1 MLRKFYYCFFLYSLP
16 LMAYAAAS
24 TATTQQPF
32 PQNTLEQRKIDA
44 QQQQRQQQQ
53 QSNRQADF
61 THHREVNVDT
71 ATGSAQPF
79 PEESPCFPISNIY
92 FTTFS
97 PQQRAIDQLTAADL
111 NTEFDWALWTIY
123 RAKDLTLPHCFGA
136 QGINELIKRLQNAII
151 AKGYV
156 TTRVLAQPQDLRQ
169 GRLVLTVIPGKLRQI
184 VVRDHSEIAKVH
196 KGTVWFALP
205 LTQSDLLNIRDIE
218 QGLENLKRPPHVD
231 ANIQIVPADGA
242 QSLPGESDLLIDFK
256 QAFPYRLALSLD
268 DSGSKAT
275 GRLQAGAT
283 VSIENLLSLN
293 DIFYG
298 AFTHSI
304 SRDSDDP
311 GRHGSHSLS
320 LYYAIP
326 YKTWLLSFSSTQNR
340 YYQTV
345 FGAFTNYEYAGRSE
359 STQIGLSRL
368 LYRDSTRKTTFEASL
383 WHRESANFI
392 DNAEIEIQRR
402 RMAGWQLGLS
412 HREYVGSAT
421 LDLHFH
427 YKQGTGAYHS
437 RPAPEEQFGEGTS
450 RPTILSASLGF
461 QQPFTL
467 GNQPFQFNSYWQA
480 QWNKTPLI
488 LQDMFSLG
496 GRYTVRGFD
505 GELTLLGERGWLW
518 RNELGWNIANKG
530 HEFYLA
536 LDGGHVSGNYTKE
549 LLGKNLVGGAI
560 GLRGTLWGLNYD
572 YFVGVPLHKPQDF
585 QTSHVTTG
593 FNLNYSF

>member
-1 MLRKFYYCFFLYSLP
+1 MLRKFYYCFFLYSLL

-32 PQNTLEQRKIDA
+32 PQNTLEQRKLDA
-44 QQQQRQQQQ
+44 QQQQRQQAQEKARQQ
-53 QSNRQADF
+53 VF
-61 THHREVNVDT
+61 TEHREVRVT
-71 ATGSAQPF
+71 ATGEALQAF
-79 PEESPCFPISNIY
+79 PTESPCFIISRLY
-92 FTTFS
+92 LTEFS
-97 PQQRAIDQLTAADL
+97 PEKSSIDTLTAAEL
-111 NTEFDWALWTIY
+111 RTPFDWAL
-123 RAKDLTLPHCFGA
+123 RAVYAPKDFTLPHCLGG
-136 QGINELIKRLQNAII
+136 QGISEIIKRVQNAII
-151 AKGYV
+151 EKGFV

-169 GRLVLTVIPGKLRQI
+169 GRLVLTVVPGKVRHILL
-184 VVRDHSEIAKVH
+184 RDHSDILKAH

-205 LTQSDLLNIRDIE
+205 LGQGDLLNIRDIE

-326 YKTWLLSFSSTQNR
+326 YKAWLLSFSSTQNR

-383 WHRESANFI
+383 WHRE
-392 DNAEIEIQRR
+392 
-402 RMAGWQLGLS
+402 
-412 HREYVGSAT
+412 
-421 LDLHFH
+421 
-427 YKQGTGAYHS
+427 KC
-437 RPAPEEQFGEGTS
+437 QF
-450 RPTILSASLGF
+450 
-461 QQPFTL
+461 
-467 GNQPFQFNSYWQA
+467 Y
-480 QWNKTPLI
+480 
-488 LQDMFSLG
+488 
-496 GRYTVRGFD
+496 
-505 GELTLLGERGWLW
+505 
-518 RNELGWNIANKG
+518 
-530 HEFYLA
+530 
-536 LDGGHVSGNYTKE
+536 
-549 LLGKNLVGGAI
+549 
-560 GLRGTLWGLNYD
+560 
-572 YFVGVPLHKPQDF
+572 
-585 QTSHVTTG
+585 
-593 FNLNYSF
+593 